1 MGILFVIMS
10 MLNSAAM
17 IVPAVALLFFW
28 AVGAHNRLVRLRAAV
43 GKAFAALDQLLVRQ
57 LVWVQSCLP
66 ESMRG
71 GPQTT
76 PGELQDEVMASWAR
90 LGAASEQFALAL
102 AQARAQPV
110 DGAVMDTLMLA
121 HDALDTAWR
130 SAMHD
135 AIPPDTHPSA
145 ERLQAKWMQLLHQAV
160 PLNTAFNDAV
170 ESYNAAIGQ
179 FPAGL
184 LAKMFGFRAA
194 GSFTRLGKVR

>member
-1 MGILFVIMS
+1 
-10 MLNSAAM
+10 M

-184 LAKMFGFRAA
+184 LAKMFGFRVA